1 MYEGGDTIVLFQ
13 ELAYEDVLPVA
24 WHRLPEPVDPVVV
37 GSYADRNLRVL
48 QAVDALD
55 ELPPA
60 EKPDENA
67 PHSADLHRLETKV
80 NLLIEMVGQ
89 LLAASRPRP
98 APVAVRFNAL
108 GGVWQG
114 VSPYPDLGE
123 QGIFEVHLRDSVAE
137 PLRLVGR
144 IAAVGPDGRVKARFL
159 PPGEHVADLI
169 EKLAFRRHRRQV
181 AGTRIPRR

>member
-1 MYEGGDTIVLFQ
+1 MCPEGDAMYDGGDTIVLFQ

-24 WHRLPEPVDPVVV
+24 WHGLPEPVDPVVV

-108 GGVWQG
+108 GGVW
-114 VSPYPDLGE
+114 
-123 QGIFEVHLRDSVAE
+123 
-137 PLRLVGR
+137 
-144 IAAVGPDGRVKARFL
+144 
-159 PPGEHVADLI
+159 
-169 EKLAFRRHRRQV
+169 
-181 AGTRIPRR
+181 